1 MVIAI
6 FLVVGIAVAL
16 FLRPSS
22 DAIEFFSRAFLIG
35 VGALGTILFI
45 LGIIGVPLTR
55 WPIWIAVAIALLLIS
70 QRRNAIPRAATF
82 NAGLLFM
89 VIPFAIALYGIWG
102 LPFAD
107 YDGRATWLP
116 KAAAIA
122 TEHSIHGP
130 TFHGERGL
138 NLHNH
143 YPLLLP
149 LDVAAMMLIA
159 GAESTDVA
167 RPLYLL
173 IPFAFLVFAFQ
184 RGRWLIA
191 AAAWLP
197 SWISAAE
204 GGVASGYADLT
215 TASFFGAALLAAD
228 EDDATSTG
236 MWLAFLILTKNEGLA
251 LAIAIIGALLLC
263 GRFKPRVSIAPI
275 AAVVVLAIWRSSIP
289 EAYDHRYAV
298 QMREAVR
305 QLPRLDD
312 AIRALARHAFAIAE
326 WGFVWP
332 AIIVACIYCF
342 IRGRDRVTILALFAA
357 TCAFLLSYITTT
369 WNIDELASVSA
380 NRLLSQLVV
389 PGLFVLGNAIR
400 SRDDAAHHT

>member
-22 DAIEFFSRAFLIG
+22 DAIEFFARAFLLG
-35 VGALGTILFI
+35 VGTLGTYLFL
-45 LGIIGVPLTR
+45 LGIVGVPLTQ
-55 WPIWIAVAIALLLIS
+55 WPVWMAVAMALLLIWK
-70 QRRNAIPRAATF
+70 RRNAIPRAAKL
-82 NAGLLFM
+82 NAGLLLIA
-89 VIPFAIALYGIWG
+89 IPFAIALYGIWG

-116 KAAAIA
+116 KATAIA
-122 TEHSIHGP
+122 TEHSINGP

-138 NLHNH
+138 NLHNR

-149 LDVAAMMLIA
+149 LDVAAMMLVA
-159 GAESTDVA
+159 RAENTDVA

-204 GGVASGYADLT
+204 GGVSSAYADLAA
-215 TASFFGAALLAAD
+215 ASFFGAALLAAD

-236 MWLAFLILTKNEGLA
+236 LWLAFLILTKNEGVV
-251 LAIAIIGALLLC
+251 LAIAVVGALLLC
-263 GRFKPRVSIAPI
+263 RRVKARLFIAPV
-275 AAVVVLAIWRSSIP
+275 AAVIALAVWRSSIP
-289 EAYDHRYAV
+289 EAYDHRYDV
-298 QMREAVR
+298 QMRGVWQ

-326 WGFVWP
+326 WGLVWP

-342 IRGRDRVTILALFAA
+342 IRGRDRVAILALFAA
-357 TCAFLLSYITTT
+357 TCAYVMTYMTTT

-380 NRLLSQLVV
+380 NRLLAQLVV

-400 SRDDAAHHT
+400 SRDDAAHLP